1 MFSLVNALKWKLVV
15 VITFSALIGSII
27 TITTIKI
34 IGYTANK
41 CPIVEKST
49 ENTFKRDRPINTGNY
64 KEF

>member
-1 MFSLVNALKWKLVV
+1 MLSLTSALKWKLVI
-15 VITFSALIGSII
+15 VIAFSALIGSAI

-34 IGYTANK
+34 IGFTENK

-49 ENTFKRDRPINTGNY
+49 ENTFRRGPPINTGRD